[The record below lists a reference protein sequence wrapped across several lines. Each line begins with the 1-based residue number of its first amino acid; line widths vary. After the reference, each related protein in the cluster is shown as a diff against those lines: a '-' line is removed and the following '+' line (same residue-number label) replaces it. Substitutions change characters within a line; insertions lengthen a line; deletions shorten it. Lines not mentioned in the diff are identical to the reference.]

1 MKIYPMRYSG
11 WLQKHWSKAMVYVF
25 LADGFEEIEALAPV
39 DILRRGGVDVNT
51 VGIGFEKITGSHG
64 ITVTCDLTEDRIK
77 LADVDA
83 IVLPGGMP
91 GTTNLE
97 KSKTVDNAI
106 EYAYKN
112 EKIIGSI
119 CAAPSIIGKKGILN
133 GKSATCFPGFEQYL
147 EGAHLLDLPVVRD
160 GKIITACGAG
170 AALDFGFSL
179 LEALKD
185 KATASSLRRNMKYNW
200 E

>member
-1 MKIYPMRYSG
+1 
-11 WLQKHWSKAMVYVF
+11 MVYVF

-39 DILRRGGVDVNT
+39 DILRRGGIDVKT
-51 VGIGFEKITGSHG
+51 VGIGSKKITGSHG
-64 ITVTCDLTEDRIK
+64 ITVTCDLAEDKIK
-77 LADVDA
+77 LADIEA

-91 GTTNLE
+91 GTVNLE
-97 KSKTVDNAI
+97 KSSTVDNAI

-112 EKIIGSI
+112 EKIIGAI

-147 EGAHLLDLPVVRD
+147 NGSHVLDLPVVRD
-160 GKIITACGAG
+160 GKIITSCGAG
-170 AALDFGFSL
+170 AALEFGFSL

-185 KATASSLRRNMKYNW
+185 KATANSLRRSMKYNW